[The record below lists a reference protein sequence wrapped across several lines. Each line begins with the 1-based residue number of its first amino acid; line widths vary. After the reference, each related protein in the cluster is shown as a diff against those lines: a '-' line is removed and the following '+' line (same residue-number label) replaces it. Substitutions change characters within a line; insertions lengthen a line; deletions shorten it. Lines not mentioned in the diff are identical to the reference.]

1 MKFSPRPHL
10 NSRLVFFIVIERA
23 PNVVGDGSNGVV
35 GPFEAAQKL
44 FIGGR
49 VVPLVVGA
57 FGEVNKDLE
66 KMLRTLASKA
76 CSCRRRWYVSISPLR
91 NLDKKG
97 GVFAIML
104 SQFRRALGDTFCER
118 TANHKLSRLHF
129 VRATA
134 RRC

>member
-1 MKFSPRPHL
+1 M
-10 NSRLVFFIVIERA
+10 
-23 PNVVGDGSNGVV
+23 VV

-76 CSCRRRWYVSISPLR
+76 CSCRRRWYVYISST
-91 NLDKKG
+91 K
-97 GVFAIML
+97 
-104 SQFRRALGDTFCER
+104 
-118 TANHKLSRLHF
+118 SR
-129 VRATA
+129 
-134 RRC
+134 